1 MVVMASFTPAVAPLS
16 VMVVG
21 WAAREFYLTKMD
33 NTRLTAM
40 NRSLNYELMQVS
52 IRWQVDHDRMVDL
65 LSKQRAKRLA
75 ASAEAAKEI
84 ADLKQGVED
93 ALELLAIYRTIGI
106 NPENTPLPG
115 LRDRLSAFGRLVE
128 AGPTEPADLSE
139 RSEWSGFK

>member
-1 MVVMASFTPAVAPLS
+1 MDHGWMALGVVVAVL
-16 VMVVG
+16 VVG
-21 WAAREFYLTKMD
+21 WAASEFYLTKLD

-52 IRWQVDHDRMVDL
+52 IRWQVDHDKLLDA
-65 LSKQRAKRLA
+65 LSKQKARHAARL
-75 ASAEAAKEI
+75 AEAAKEI

-128 AGPTEPADLSE
+128 AGPTEPADLGE

>member
-1 MVVMASFTPAVAPLS
+1 MALGVVVA

-21 WAAREFYLTKMD
+21 WAAREFFLTKQD

-40 NRSLNYELMQVS
+40 NRSLSYEVMQVS
-52 IRWQVDHDRMVDL
+52 IRWQVDHDKLIDA
-65 LSKQRAKRLA
+65 LSKQKARHATRL
-75 ASAEAAKEI
+75 AEAAKEI

-93 ALELLAIYRTIGI
+93 ALELLACYQAIGI

-128 AGPTEPADLSE
+128 AGPTEPADLAE
-139 RSEWSGFK
+139 RSEWGGFK